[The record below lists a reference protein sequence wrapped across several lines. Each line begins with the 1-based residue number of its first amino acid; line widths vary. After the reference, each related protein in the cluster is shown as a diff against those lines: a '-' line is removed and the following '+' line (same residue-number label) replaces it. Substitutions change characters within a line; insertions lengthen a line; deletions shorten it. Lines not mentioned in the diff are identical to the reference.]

1 MTRDALS
8 LLIQCLHKAS
18 AVISKTADLLAQRK
32 EYGLMFSNCSGA
44 AKIKKSGFHFKK
56 GADLSIGRHSI
67 IEGDVFF
74 EKENA
79 SFRVGDRTFI
89 GASIFSCAEKIQI
102 GDDVLIAFG
111 VVIADHD
118 SHALDFA
125 HRRNDVCLWHEG
137 KKDWTHVKTAPV
149 IVGDK
154 AWIGMNALI
163 LEGVT
168 VGEGAV
174 VGAGAVVTRD
184 VPRWTLVA
192 GNPARVVRALDSRES
207 AEQACK

>member
-1 MTRDALS
+1 MMRDILS
-8 LLIQCLHKAS
+8 LLIQCLRKAS
-18 AVISKTADLLAQRK
+18 VIISKTADLLAQRK
-32 EYGLMFSNCSGA
+32 EYPLLFSNCSMT
-44 AKIKKSGFHFKK
+44 AKIKKSGIHFKE
-56 GADLSIGRHSI
+56 GVDLAVGHHSI

-79 SFRVGDRTFI
+79 SLRVGDRTFI

-102 GDDVLIAFG
+102 GNDVLIAFG

-118 SHALDFA
+118 SHAIDFA
-125 HRRNDVCLWHEG
+125 HRQNDVRLWHEG

-168 VGEGAV
+168 VGEGAII
-174 VGAGAVVTRD
+174 GAGAVVTRD
-184 VPRWTLVA
+184 VPQWTLVA
-192 GNPARVVRALDSRES
+192 GNPARVIRALDLRES
-207 AEQACK
+207 TEHACK